1 MPREQQ
7 KRQLR
12 RVTYEVTGRD
22 GGRLISESGDVL
34 SLLLHC
40 PFFFI
45 ARIIPPMSVVNPFLT
60 SAAADQSMSGGNC
73 RWELFQLDDVEYRDL
88 VNVLTRQRFK
98 SVVTPRWVRT
108 HRDWLTW
115 CGEIVWGV
123 PVAKARRTAKRIA
136 ALEQQME
143 ASDGSDEQVVN
154 LLKRLMALRCEEARY
169 FSENCSG
176 KPKMPL
182 LRVR

>member
-1 MPREQQ
+1 MLREQQ

-12 RVTYEVTGRD
+12 RLTYEVTARD
-22 GGRLISESGDVL
+22 GGRFISESGDVL
-34 SLLLHC
+34 SLLLQC
-40 PFFFI
+40 PFFFV
-45 ARIIPPMSVVNPFLT
+45 ARIIPPMSVVNHFLT
-60 SAAADQSMSGGNC
+60 SAAADQSMSGGKC
-73 RWELFQLDDVEYRDL
+73 KWEPFQLDDVEYRDL
-88 VNVLTRQRFK
+88 VTALARRRFK
-98 SVVTPRWVRT
+98 SAITPRWVLT

-123 PVAKARRTAKRIA
+123 PVAKARQLVKRIA
-136 ALEQQME
+136 ALERDVQ
-143 ASDGSDEQVVN
+143 ASDRSNEQVVN

-169 FSENCSG
+169 FCENCSR

>member
-7 KRQLR
+7 KRRLR
-12 RVTYEVTGRD
+12 RVTYELTGHF

-45 ARIIPPMSVVNPFLT
+45 ARIIPPMSVVNHFLT
-60 SAAADQSMSGGNC
+60 SAGADQSMSGGDC
-73 RWELFQLDDVEYRDL
+73 RWEPFQLDDVEYSDL
-88 VNVLTRQRFK
+88 VTALMRRRFK
-98 SVVTPRWVRT
+98 SVITPRWVRT
-108 HRDWLTW
+108 HRDWLIW

-123 PVAKARRTAKRIA
+123 PVAKARRMAKRIA
-136 ALEQQME
+136 ALEQEMQ
-143 ASDGSDEQVVN
+143 SPGRSDEQVVN
-154 LLKRLMALRCEEARY
+154 LLERLMALRCEEARY
-169 FSENCSG
+169 FSENCSRE
-176 KPKMPL
+176 PKMPL